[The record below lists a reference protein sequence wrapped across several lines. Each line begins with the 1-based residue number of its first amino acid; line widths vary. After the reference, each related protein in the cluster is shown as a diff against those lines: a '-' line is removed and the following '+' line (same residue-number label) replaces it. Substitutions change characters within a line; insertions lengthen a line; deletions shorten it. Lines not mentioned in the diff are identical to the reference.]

1 MAGRVQNTIDIPT
14 TQYIRKTYTIEC
26 VARNGPAYEENT
38 QWIAFCIFNSFP
50 QIDDIHITVK
60 GSFHFTY
67 PNPEHISVSF
77 THNDINSGD
86 LHLSIDEFGMGY
98 IQPIFMGCGLP
109 AVGKKSK
116 SKGKGKGKGK
126 GKSKGSKKNSNRK

>member
-26 VARNGPAYEENT
+26 IARNGPAYEENT
-38 QWIAFCIFNSFP
+38 EWIAFCIFNSFS
-50 QIDDIHITVK
+50 QSEIDNIHITVK
-60 GSFHFTY
+60 GSFHSTF
-67 PNPEHISVSF
+67 PNPKHISVSF

-98 IQPIFMGCGLP
+98 IQPIFVGYGLP
-109 AVGKKSK
+109 AVGKKGK
-116 SKGKGKGKGK
+116 SKGKGKGKG
-126 GKSKGSKKNSNRK
+126 SKKNSNRK